1 MSTAQVTT
9 SGLSAFDLMALN
21 RMHFPRK
28 SGEVAN
34 KSVTLWS
41 SAAALPFLAFSGFAT
56 NLALDYTVHIDAG
69 HTNPVISLPSED
81 MADWICEED
90 GELGSFLSFLDVQ
103 MEAHPEWIEPADEA
117 QLDRLAKLLANVKA

>member
-34 KSVTLWS
+34 KSVSLWS
-41 SAAALPFLAFSGFAT
+41 SAAALPFLAFGGFAT

-81 MADWICEED
+81 MADWISEED
-90 GELGSFLSFLDVQ
+90 GELGSFLSFLDAQ
-103 MEAHPEWIEPADEA
+103 METHPEWIEPADEA